1 MVPTFDP
8 WRERIYL
15 LIRAGISIAVLVS
28 GLYVILSDEYPDSTA
43 KWAYGAI
50 GVVIGYWLR

>member
-1 MVPTFDP
+1 MAQTVDP
-8 WRERIYL
+8 WRERINL
-15 LIRAGISIAVLVS
+15 LIRAGISIAVLAC